1 MKRIFSLGA
10 ALAVAACATVPAPVI
25 SLDGLPAAFAMS
37 GRIAIRHGAGRAR
50 SHGCAGSGA
59 SRSDVWVLATPV
71 GTEWPG
77 SSAAPR
83 ASSCIDRA
91 PRRLPPPV
99 SRRPPNTCWEPA
111 LDERLLV
118 AWLHRRPVA
127 GPDGWEVTIDESQ
140 RLGGHE
146 VARRITASRGDT
158 VVKLV
163 VDDYEVR
170 PE

>member
-10 ALAVAACATVPAPVI
+10 ALLATACATLPAPVI
-25 SLDGLPAAFAMS
+25 PLDGLPEAFTMS
-37 GRIAIRHGAGRAR
+37 GRIAVRHGAQGEMAR
-50 SHGCAGSGA
+50 LRWERG

-71 GTEWPG
+71 GTELARIERSPEGLVVHRPG
-77 SSAAPR
+77 AAPLAA
-83 ASSCIDRA
+83 ASFSELTENLLGA
-91 PRRLPPPV
+91 
-99 SRRPPNTCWEPA
+99 A

-118 AWLHRRPVA
+118 AWLHRRPA
-127 GPDGWEVTIDESQ
+127 TGPEGWEVAIDESQ

-163 VDDYEVR
+163 VDAYEVR

>member
-10 ALAVAACATVPAPVI
+10 ALLVAACATVPAPVI
-25 SLDGLPAAFAMS
+25 PLDGLPAAFAMS
-37 GRIAIRHGAGRAR
+37 GRIAIRHGAEGEIARLRWERA
-50 SHGCAGSGA
+50 SQ
-59 SRSDVWVLATPV
+59 SDVWVLASPV
-71 GTEWPG
+71 GTELARIERGPEG
-77 SSAAPR
+77 LVVHRSGAAPLAA
-83 ASSCIDRA
+83 ASFSELTENLLGA
-91 PRRLPPPV
+91 
-99 SRRPPNTCWEPA
+99 A

-146 VARRITASRGDT
+146 VARRITASRGET